1 MKKLILILSFL
12 LIAWTPVCRHNA
24 LYIASVVG
32 EEYPVKIAYGYSD
45 NKVQQTNMM
54 KFAPPFNNPTIYNDL
69 TELHVQ
75 AKALVDGKWVWL
87 GLKDGQIVV
96 TKQDHF
102 TPAVE
107 YTLDEFFK
115 NVTMK
120 EMKK

>member
-87 GLKDGQIVV
+87 GIKDGQIVV
-96 TKQDHF
+96 TNQDHF
-102 TPAVE
+102 SPTTE
-107 YTLDEFFK
+107 YTFEEFTRFM
-115 NVTMK
+115 VK
-120 EMKK
+120 EQKK